1 MSVDDLK
8 QQVMQLSTEEKQ
20 QFILTAL
27 PDMAEEALQDS
38 GFMLRLLPILLEIVK
53 KSGIDLQQLMQFAA
67 MQQQSGGGA
76 GK

>member
-1 MSVDDLK
+1 
-8 QQVMQLSTEEKQ
+8 
-20 QFILTAL
+20 
-27 PDMAEEALQDS
+27 
-38 GFMLRLLPILLEIVK
+38 MLRLLPVLLEIVK